1 MHAQTV
7 DIRPLFPPPLLSG
20 VFFSLCHHSHYIGE
34 DWVRKFPLVIGC
46 GASSRTAYARV
57 VTGVIVIGMTV
68 ALLTLL
74 VGGVLSAPN
83 G

>member
-20 VFFSLCHHSHYIGE
+20 VFSLCHCSHYIGE
-34 DWVRKFPLVIGC
+34 DWVRKFPLVTGC
-46 GASSRTAYARV
+46 GASSKTAYAHV